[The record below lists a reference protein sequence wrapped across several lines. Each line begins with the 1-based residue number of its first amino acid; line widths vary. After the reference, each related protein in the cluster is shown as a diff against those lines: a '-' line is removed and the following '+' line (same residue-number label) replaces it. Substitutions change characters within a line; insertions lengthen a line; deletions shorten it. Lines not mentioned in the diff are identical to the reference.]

1 MVDGSLRILEWFGK
15 IARMTHPEANE
26 AAPYYFGYI
35 DLARSNDIVSFLD
48 KQLGETL
55 PFLEGISEEQSM
67 HRYAPDKWT
76 IRQLWNHVNDGE
88 RIFLGRALW
97 FARGFTDP
105 LPSFD
110 QEIAVE
116 GAGAND
122 TPWVQLVD
130 EFRTV
135 RLGTLSFFRNL
146 PAQAWS
152 RTGIASD
159 NPFTVNALAY
169 IIGGHVSHHVNVLK
183 ERYL

>member
-1 MVDGSLRILEWFGK
+1 
-15 IARMTHPEANE
+15 MTFPQTNE
-26 AAPYYFGYI
+26 AAVYYFPYI
-35 DLARSNDIVSFLD
+35 DLARTDDIVALLKD
-48 KQLGETL
+48 QLGEL
-55 PFLEGISEEQSM
+55 MPFLERITEEQSL
-67 HRYAPDKWT
+67 HRYAPDKWS
-76 IRQLWNHVNDGE
+76 IRELWNHVTDGE

-110 QEIAVE
+110 QEIAVA

-122 TPWVQLVD
+122 VPWAELVD

-135 RLGTLSFFRNL
+135 RLATLSFFRNL
-146 PAQAWS
+146 PAEAWS

-169 IIGGHVSHHVNVLK
+169 IIAGHATHHVNVLK
-183 ERYL
+183 DRYL

>member
-1 MVDGSLRILEWFGK
+1 
-15 IARMTHPEANE
+15 MTFPQTNE
-26 AAPYYFGYI
+26 AAIYYFPYI
-35 DLARSNDIVSFLD
+35 DLARTDDIVSLLKD
-48 KQLGETL
+48 QLADTM
-55 PFLEGISEEQSM
+55 PFLERISEEQSL
-67 HRYAPDKWT
+67 HRYGPDKWS
-76 IRQLWNHVNDGE
+76 IRELWNHVNDGE

-97 FARGFTDP
+97 FARGFKDS

-110 QEIAVE
+110 QNIAVE

-122 TPWVQLVD
+122 TPWADHVE

-146 PAQAWS
+146 PREAWFM
-152 RTGIASD
+152 TGVASD

-169 IIGGHVSHHVNVLK
+169 IIAGHAAHHVNVLK

>member
-1 MVDGSLRILEWFGK
+1 
-15 IARMTHPEANE
+15 MTNHPQANE
-26 AAPYYFGYI
+26 AASYYFGYI
-35 DLARSNDIVSFLD
+35 DLARSEDIVSFLD
-48 KQLGETL
+48 DQLRETM
-55 PFLEGISEEQSM
+55 PFLETISEEQSL

-76 IRQLWNHVNDGE
+76 IRQLLNHVNDGE

-110 QEIAVE
+110 QEIGVA
-116 GAGAND
+116 GANAND
-122 TPWVQLVD
+122 TPWNHLVE

-146 PAQAWS
+146 PADAWY
-152 RTGIASD
+152 RTGIASG

-169 IIGGHVSHHVNVLK
+169 IIGGHAAHHMNVLK